1 MDTILMC
8 DEQKPLAMFP
18 QTGKTDHFVPKI
30 LYPNG
35 KEDKFV
41 SGVDNTYIHTHTHST
56 VYIYF

>member
-1 MDTILMC
+1 MC

-41 SGVDNTYIHTHTHST
+41 SGVDNTYIYTHTHST